1 MKPRKIRSF
10 VDSAW
15 EQDIVPQLVDYIR
28 IPNKSPAF
36 DRDWQRAGHMKRA
49 VDLIAGWCR
58 SQPIEGLTVEVVEL
72 DGRTPLIYMEV
83 PASGPETGED
93 TVLLYGHLDKQPEM
107 TGWFEGLGP
116 WTPVRKGEKLYGR
129 GGADDGYA
137 AYASLTAI
145 RALQEAGGCH
155 ARCVIVI
162 EA

>member
-10 VDSAW
+10 VDSVW

-72 DGRTPLIYMEV
+72 DGRGGMRGV
-83 PASGPETGED
+83 
-93 TVLLYGHLDKQPEM
+93 HLVVERDRLQQPRHRVVVHPQVV
-107 TGWFEGLGP
+107 G
-116 WTPVRKGEKLYGR
+116 
-129 GGADDGYA
+129 
-137 AYASLTAI
+137 
-145 RALQEAGGCH
+145 
-155 ARCVIVI
+155 I
-162 EA
+162 EAVARLE